1 VRILLV
7 TQRFRPL
14 IGGAESVLGE
24 LARELVRQG
33 HEVTVLTARWESNW
47 PAAERVDDVEI
58 VRIPFRQIR
67 FWGTWR
73 FMRALK
79 RWLIEHG
86 RQFDVWYVSMLK
98 HCAWVAVSS
107 SGRCRVPVVLRP
119 EGSGPTGDVAWQE
132 HALGG
137 KLIRGR
143 CRRAAALVANSS
155 HVRAELEQAGM
166 PPGRIRDIPNGVP
179 VPPTLDEIDRGA
191 WRQRLGLKVTA
202 PVAVFTGRLSPEKG
216 LTDLIGA
223 WKRVQAALP
232 DAQLVIVG
240 SGPQEHELRELAAE
254 KPNIIW
260 AGATQQPQRYLNAA
274 DLFVLPS
281 HEEGMSISLLEAM
294 ATALPIVASDIPGN
308 RGLIESGRHGLL
320 VPPKRPD
327 QLAKSILLQLQAKTL
342 AAGMGRAARQRVE
355 EEFSITLMAR
365 RHVELF
371 QSITQKKLNR

>member
-1 VRILLV
+1 MRILLV

-33 HEVTVLTARWESNW
+33 HEVTVLTARSEPNW
-47 PAAERVDDVEI
+47 AAEERVDDVEI
-58 VRIPFRQIR
+58 VRLPFRQIR
-67 FWGTWR
+67 LWGTWR
-73 FMRALK
+73 FMRAMK
-79 RWLIEHG
+79 RWLIEHA

-98 HCAWVAVSS
+98 HCAWTAVGSS
-107 SGRCRVPVVLRP
+107 WRCRVPVVLRP
-119 EGSGPTGDVAWQE
+119 EGSGPTGDIAWQE

-143 CRRAAALVANSS
+143 CRRAAALVALSP
-155 HVRAELEQAGM
+155 HIRAELEQAEM
-166 PPGRIRDIPNGVP
+166 PADRIREIPNGVP
-179 VPPTLDEIDRGA
+179 IPPPVDEIDRGA
-191 WRQRLGLKVTA
+191 WRQRLRLKVSVPA
-202 PVAVFTGRLSPEKG
+202 AVFIGRLSPEKG
-216 LTDLIGA
+216 LSDLIGA
-223 WKRVQAALP
+223 WKRVTADLP

-240 SGPQEHELRELAAE
+240 SGPQEQELRGLAADQP
-254 KPNIIW
+254 KILW

-294 ATALPIVASDIPGN
+294 AAALPIVATDIPGN

-355 EEFSITLMAR
+355 EEYSIALMAQ
-365 RHVELF
+365 RHIELF
-371 QSITQKKLNR
+371 ESLTHKKDR

>member
-1 VRILLV
+1 MRILLV

-14 IGGAESVLGE
+14 IGGAETLLGE
-24 LARELVRQG
+24 LAREFVRQG
-33 HEVTVLTARWESNW
+33 HEVTVLTARWEPNW
-47 PAAERVDDVEI
+47 SIDERVDDVEI
-58 VRIPFRQIR
+58 VRLPFRQIR

-79 RWLIEHG
+79 RWLTEHA

-98 HCAWVAVSS
+98 HCAWVAVGASWRF
-107 SGRCRVPVVLRP
+107 GVPVVLRA
-119 EGSGPTGDVAWQE
+119 EGSGPTGDIAWQA

-143 CRRAAALVANSS
+143 CRRAAALVANSP
-155 HVRAELEQAGM
+155 HVRTEFENAAM
-166 PPGRIRDIPNGVP
+166 PTERIREIPNCVP
-179 VPPTLDEIDRGA
+179 VPPLVDEIDRGA
-191 WRQRLGLKVTA
+191 WRQRLGLNVTA

-216 LTDLIGA
+216 LPDLIGA
-223 WKRVQAALP
+223 WKRVQAELP

-240 SGPQEHELRELAAE
+240 SGPQEQALHELAADQP
-254 KPNIIW
+254 KIIW

-274 DLFVLPS
+274 GLFVLPS
-281 HEEGMSISLLEAM
+281 YEEGMSISLLEAM
-294 ATALPIVASDIPGN
+294 AAALPIVATDIPGN
-308 RGLIESGRHGLL
+308 RALIESGRHGLL